1 MSSLDNTGS
10 RGSRVGVRVALVAIL
25 VAGFI
30 AVFMFGLDD
39 YVTIETL
46 REHRAALQ
54 ALVDEYAFLAPAT
67 FMVLYA
73 AAIAFSLPGGLV
85 MTITGG
91 FLFGNV
97 IGTTYI
103 VIAATVGATTI
114 FLIARTALGEPLR
127 ARAGPWLGRLEAGF
141 QRNAFSYLLVLR
153 LIPLFPFFVVNL
165 VPAFLGVRLVTYFV
179 ARFIGITPATFVF
192 ATVGAGLD
200 SLFDSGEEFTAA
212 GILTPEIILALVG
225 LAALAL
231 LPVAYKRFKSG
242 QA

>member
-30 AVFMFGLDD
+30 AFFLFGLDD

-97 IGTTYI
+97 TVSYTHLTLPTTPY
-103 VIAATVGATTI
+103 V
-114 FLIARTALGEPLR
+114 
-127 ARAGPWLGRLEAGF
+127 
-141 QRNAFSYLLVLR
+141 
-153 LIPLFPFFVVNL
+153 
-165 VPAFLGVRLVTYFV
+165 
-179 ARFIGITPATFVF
+179 
-192 ATVGAGLD
+192 
-200 SLFDSGEEFTAA
+200 
-212 GILTPEIILALVG
+212 
-225 LAALAL
+225 
-231 LPVAYKRFKSG
+231 
-242 QA
+242 

>member
-30 AVFMFGLDD
+30 SFFLFGLDD

-46 REHRAALQ
+46 REHRAAIQ

-85 MTITGG
+85 MTIAGG

-114 FLIARTALGEPLR
+114 FLIARTALGESLR

-179 ARFIGITPATFVF
+179 ATFIGIIPATFVF

-200 SLFDSGEEFTAA
+200 SLFDSGEEFTTA

-225 LAALAL
+225 LAALAM

>member
-30 AVFMFGLDD
+30 AFFLFGLDD

-179 ARFIGITPATFVF
+179 ATFIGITPATFVF